1 MAYDPNYPADH
12 IRIVAAE
19 FRNQFNGLK
28 AIIDAQQNQLA
39 AWQEQFAQLVPVLN
53 RSAAGQWTLTY
64 VGPAH
69 DYWQVWARS
78 SGNTAWAETGEK
90 RTDSFPAPDAEI
102 APVGES
108 WWQVKIC
115 GEDGDGN
122 PATPFSNTISFGPV
136 PLLA

>member
-1 MAYDPNYPADH
+1 MISFDPNLPADLSPLSS
-12 IRIVAAE
+12 AE
-19 FRNQFNGLK
+19 MRTQLNALK
-28 AIIDAQQNQLA
+28 ALNDDLQQQLA
-39 AWQEQFAQLVPVLN
+39 PLTPVLN

-78 SGNTAWAETGEK
+78 SGNVAWTNTGDK
-90 RTDSFPAPDAEI
+90 RTDSFPAQDAEI

-115 GEDGDGN
+115 GEDSDGN
-122 PATPFSNTISFGPV
+122 AATPFSNIISFGPV
-136 PLLA
+136 P

>member
-1 MAYDPNYPADH
+1 MISFDPNLPADH
-12 IRIVAAE
+12 SPLSSAE
-19 FRNQFNGLK
+19 MRNQLNALK
-28 AIIDAQQNQLA
+28 ALNDDLLQQLA
-39 AWQEQFAQLVPVLN
+39 PLVPVLN

-78 SGNTAWAETGEK
+78 SGNVAWTNTGEIA
-90 RTDSFPAPDAEI
+90 TSDFPASDDI

-122 PATPFSNTISFGPV
+122 PATPFSNVISFGPV
-136 PLLA
+136 PS